1 MKTIFSN
8 KQEQTFPSKASTT
21 ARALFDRDPGKLFAY
36 NSKRENIKDFATI
49 YSFLNDEL
57 EQRYTI
63 TKEIKILI
71 IGTHKKNTD
80 YRHYPSGSGL
90 FHTSAVLS
98 PGLSETDSEF
108 WASSTSIPFFI
119 LSWMSKL
126 CKSISKMEAAV
137 VLNKCR
143 CKITEVD

>member
-1 MKTIFSN
+1 M
-8 KQEQTFPSKASTT
+8 PTT
-21 ARALFDRDPGKLFAY
+21 AKGRILKISPPYR
-36 NSKRENIKDFATI
+36 

-119 LSWMSKL
+119 LSWMSYVGKNHHIKPTVKFTYFGPLDNDKGKL
-126 CKSISKMEAAV
+126 
-137 VLNKCR
+137 
-143 CKITEVD
+143 